1 MSLIDYIANGDN
13 ESIRYSIEQ
22 GTTDVDGKN
31 SIGNTNLMIA
41 CFFGN
46 LNVVKYLVKHNADL
60 HIQNDYGHTCFH
72 WASRSGHLEI
82 VKYLLKTNKIFI
94 DHVDNYGCT
103 ALYFACQNNC
113 LDVAVY
119 LVNNGARIDVKN
131 GKGHNI
137 LCDAKKTNHVE
148 IVEYLT
154 LIEFETTT
162 LYNLIELNDLQN
174 FSAALENL
182 YSTCSSTVGFK
193 HFSDVV
199 NRCLVKSAKHNK
211 NNFVSYFIKKN
222 VNINAI
228 DSFGNT
234 CLIWATVNENADLIK
249 YLLQLGADISIK
261 NVYGQSAKMLTKTP
275 NISILFEADD
285 LVDIF
290 GSVTI

>member
-1 MSLIDYIANGDN
+1 MSLIDYIANNDD

-22 GTTDVDGKN
+22 GIIDVDGKN

-46 LNVVKYLVKHNADL
+46 LNVVKYLVKHGADL
-60 HIQNDYGHTCFH
+60 NMQNDYGHTCFH

-82 VKYLLKTNKIFI
+82 VEYLLKTDKIFI

-103 ALYFACQNNC
+103 ALYFACQNNR
-113 LDVAVY
+113 LNVAVY

-154 LIEFETTT
+154 LIEFENTT
-162 LYNLIELNDLQN
+162 LYNFIESNDLIN

-182 YSTCSSTVGFK
+182 YLTCPSTVGLK

-199 NRCLVKSAKHNK
+199 NRCLVKSAKHKK
-211 NNFVSYFIKKN
+211 NNFVSYLIEKN

-228 DSFGNT
+228 DPFGNT
-234 CLIWATVNENADLIK
+234 CLMWAVINENATLIK

-261 NVYGQSAKMLTKTP
+261 NVYGQSAKMLTKNP
-275 NISILFEADD
+275 NISILFEAND
-285 LVDIF
+285 LADMF
-290 GSVTI
+290 GSIAI